1 MRAGRATYGAQ
12 FGVHELSTHRNT
24 DADLAHFE
32 APALG
37 FADLGEHG
45 FGVAVLS
52 PTNHGFSV
60 VDDALRLSLLRS
72 PTDPDPEADQGEHEL
87 VFALLP
93 HRGDWRDAGVA
104 RAATALG
111 SPPVWVAGA
120 APGEPFAHVDSPDL
134 TLDTIKRSEDG
145 EALVLRLHE
154 SHGGR
159 GTARVRL
166 AAETE
171 RVRRANALEDPGAEV
186 ESGPEGIVVEYGPFE
201 IVTLRVE
208 LER

>member
-1 MRAGRATYGAQ
+1 MRAARATYGAQ

-52 PTNHGFSV
+52 PTNHGFSAT
-60 VDDALRLSLLRS
+60 DDALRLSLLRS

-111 SPPVWVAGA
+111 SPPAWVAGA
-120 APGEPFAHVDSPDL
+120 APGR
-134 TLDTIKRSEDG
+134 T
-145 EALVLRLHE
+145 
-154 SHGGR
+154 
-159 GTARVRL
+159 VR
-166 AAETE
+166 AASTH
-171 RVRRANALEDPGAEV
+171 R
-186 ESGPEGIVVEYGPFE
+186 
-201 IVTLRVE
+201 T
-208 LER
+208 